1 VPVREMDMDLNL
13 LRSRLEQELKHLT
26 EKLEQLKADNDSIDN
41 REGGWFGRR
50 DEQANEGIELRKRQ
64 ASEELQKVLLAEIE
78 HALDKLNQGTY
89 GLCDNC
95 GQSIDPARL
104 EAIPHANLC
113 LNCKARQE
121 KQ

>member
-1 VPVREMDMDLNL
+1 MDMDLNL

-78 HALDKLNQGTY
+78 NALDKLNQGTY

-113 LNCKARQE
+113 LNCKALQE
-121 KQ
+121 KR

>member
-1 VPVREMDMDLNL
+1 MRVREMDMDLNL

-113 LNCKARQE
+113 LNCKALQE
-121 KQ
+121 KR